1 MIITYLEH
9 SGFTIETDSKVL
21 VFDYYQDPQHV
32 VDVYAHT
39 AKETKKPL
47 WFFVSHIHEDHF
59 NKDIVRFKDVTAQ
72 YIYNADVPFLAPDA
86 AKDHPMKV
94 YETNAIDDVTVMEY
108 GSTDEGGSFL
118 VKTDGLRIFHAG
130 DLNWWHWL
138 GDTDENNEVAKE
150 NFVREMKHL
159 DGKTFDVVFFPV
171 DARLEGTR
179 EWGVSA
185 FLNQVNVTKCLIPMH
200 YFGTPWQPT
209 AEFKAKHGN
218 VPLWIPT
225 QPGDSTTVD

>member
-9 SGFTIETDSKVL
+9 SGFTVETASKVL
-21 VFDYYQDPQHV
+21 VFDYYKDPQHIV
-32 VDVYAHT
+32 NVYARLQ
-39 AKETKKPL
+39 KPL
-47 WFFVSHIHEDHF
+47 WFFVSHSHGDHF
-59 NKDIVRFKDVTAQ
+59 NKNIAEFNDYAAQ
-72 YIYNADVPFLAPDA
+72 YIYNADVPFIAPDA
-86 AKDHPMKV
+86 EKDHPMKV
-94 YETNAIDDVTVMEY
+94 YETKTIDDVTVTEY

-118 VKTDGLRIFHAG
+118 VETDGVRIFHAG

-138 GDTDENNEVAKE
+138 GDTDENNAVAKD

-171 DARLEGTR
+171 DARLEGAR
-179 EWGVSA
+179 EWGVNG
-185 FLNQVNVTKCLIPMH
+185 FLDKVTVTKCLIPMH

-209 AEFKAKHGN
+209 AEFKAKHGT

-225 QPGDSTTVD
+225 QPGDSTTID